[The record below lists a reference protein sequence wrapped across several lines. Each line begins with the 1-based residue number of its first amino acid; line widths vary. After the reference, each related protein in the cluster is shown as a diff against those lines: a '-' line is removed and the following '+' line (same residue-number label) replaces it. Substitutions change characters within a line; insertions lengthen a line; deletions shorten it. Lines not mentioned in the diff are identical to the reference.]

1 MGSETGVRIDLD
13 SVPLKD
19 KSLTAWEILL
29 SESQERMLLAVPPEK
44 ATEARAILEK
54 YEVGYSVLGHFTE
67 TGRLEAFW
75 HGRKVV
81 DLEMSF
87 LWEACPIDPLQVA
100 KPQRNLQPLRI
111 PEPHTET
118 EWAGAI
124 RGVLGHYHC
133 ADQSAA
139 GSRFDTTVQGRTAM
153 GPYEG
158 KNHRMPTNVYISAP
172 LRGKP
177 YGLITTLAFNPFYG
191 EIDPASMT
199 RLMIIEA
206 ISKAVAAGADYR
218 QMVLCDNFYTPRVRP
233 ETAWDLREMV
243 ETIADMSVAL
253 GVPFISG
260 KDSSSGTFETEGRRI
275 DVPATLV
282 VTAMGRLPD
291 VREVVSK
298 NFKRPGNR
306 IVLVG
311 RFDCEALG
319 GSVYADS
326 RGQRGE
332 RLFDAYDASAI
343 RSVWDA
349 LLGLHGKAGY
359 VSASAIAEGGILL
372 RLFEA
377 AWGSGYGARITLDAF
392 PEGRKDGSIF
402 GEFVGSVLL
411 EVPSECNLNGQLG
424 DVPYRVIGE
433 VLPDPQLILLDG
445 GKVVWQEPTA
455 ALGEVWSKTFREV
468 IE

>member
-1 MGSETGVRIDLD
+1 
-13 SVPLKD
+13 
-19 KSLTAWEILL
+19 
-29 SESQERMLLAVPPEK
+29 
-44 ATEARAILEK
+44 
-54 YEVGYSVLGHFTE
+54 
-67 TGRLEAFW
+67 
-75 HGRKVV
+75 
-81 DLEMSF
+81 
-87 LWEACPIDPLQVA
+87 
-100 KPQRNLQPLRI
+100 
-111 PEPHTET
+111 
-118 EWAGAI
+118 
-124 RGVLGHYHC
+124 
-133 ADQSAA
+133 
-139 GSRFDTTVQGRTAM
+139 
-153 GPYEG
+153 
-158 KNHRMPTNVYISAP
+158 MPTNVYVSAP

-191 EIDPASMT
+191 EIDPPAMA
-199 RLMIIEA
+199 RLMVIEA

-243 ETIADMSVAL
+243 ETIADLSMAL

-275 DVPATLV
+275 DVPPTLV

-291 VREVVSK
+291 VKNVVSK

-306 IVLVG
+306 LVLVG
-311 RFDCEALG
+311 RLDCEALS

-332 RLFDAYDASAI
+332 RLFDAHDAGAI
-343 RSVWDA
+343 QSVWDA
-349 LLGLHGKAGY
+349 LLGLHARAGY

-377 AWGSGYGARITLDAF
+377 ASGSGYGARINLDAF
-392 PEGRKDGSIF
+392 FADVEIRHGVPLPSLGGRKDGAIF

-411 EVPSECNLNGQLG
+411 EVPIEYNLNGQLE

-433 VLPDPQLILLDG
+433 VLAEPQLILLDG
-445 GKVVWQEPTA
+445 REVVWQESTS

>member
-1 MGSETGVRIDLD
+1 
-13 SVPLKD
+13 
-19 KSLTAWEILL
+19 
-29 SESQERMLLAVPPEK
+29 
-44 ATEARAILEK
+44 
-54 YEVGYSVLGHFTE
+54 
-67 TGRLEAFW
+67 
-75 HGRKVV
+75 
-81 DLEMSF
+81 
-87 LWEACPIDPLQVA
+87 
-100 KPQRNLQPLRI
+100 
-111 PEPHTET
+111 
-118 EWAGAI
+118 
-124 RGVLGHYHC
+124 
-133 ADQSAA
+133 
-139 GSRFDTTVQGRTAM
+139 
-153 GPYEG
+153 
-158 KNHRMPTNVYISAP
+158 
-172 LRGKP
+172 
-177 YGLITTLAFNPFYG
+177 
-191 EIDPASMT
+191 
-199 RLMIIEA
+199 MIIES

-253 GVPFISG
+253 GIPFISG

-282 VTAMGRLPD
+282 VMAMGRLPD
-291 VREVVSK
+291 VRAVVSK
-298 NFKRPGNR
+298 EFKRPGNR
-306 IVLVG
+306 LVLLG
-311 RFDCEALG
+311 QLDCEALG

-326 RGQRGE
+326 CGQRGD

-349 LLGLHGKAGY
+349 LLELHGKAAY
-359 VSASAIAEGGILL
+359 VSASAIAEGGIFL

-392 PEGRKDGSIF
+392 PEGRKDGAIF

-411 EVPSECNLNGQLG
+411 ELPSEYNLKGQLG

-433 VLPDPQLILLDG
+433 VVSEPQLVLVDG